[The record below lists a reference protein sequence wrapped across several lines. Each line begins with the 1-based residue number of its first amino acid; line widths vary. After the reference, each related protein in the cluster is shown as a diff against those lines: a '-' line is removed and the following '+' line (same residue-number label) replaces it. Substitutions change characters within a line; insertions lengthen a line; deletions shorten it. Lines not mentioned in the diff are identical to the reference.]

1 MHCLENLKQKHGIRF
16 NSRKINIKCFM
27 KLRKVRYKSSTTVL
41 DKIHNLSKISED
53 YIRSRRFHVALNEGI
68 TEWIAQKTVSVSG
81 QETYDREVNIVKQ
94 IENIVGAKNIIEIVN
109 KRPKEMKD
117 LLNMNKKEFITFSNQ
132 MNYIDFLQKLK
143 KKITLDDRIIDEQI
157 DKYDQFCQ
165 EACAYLNDEIK
176 TTTLNIQTQL
186 IKKLIIPYFENKQ
199 QNDSENFD
207 KALKC
212 MELIKDYF
220 YINDVGT
227 DVFEKFMNT
236 DAPKELKDV
245 LDKIVIQY
253 AKQNFQSID
262 KWDKKKIFEMDK
274 KISMYGY
281 VISDEYYDRFTN
293 KIASRIEELRL
304 IEDASIIE
312 RVKKDLSNRSRIDVK
327 LLANNYVNEYS
338 SIYIN
343 KKVRELI
350 LKRNLTES
358 QDNDLIQEIQVYRDC
373 GKIISKKDIKRQKSD
388 DGHIEYF
395 VMIDGKK
402 YTNEHLKKMKYGR
415 KFLDSKRYEVIN
427 EEKEDEEQQ
436 IKEDEEQQSN
446 EDVALSVL
454 DEKKQGKLA
463 KFIDFFKKRFSKKKN
478 ETIEYKTD
486 SHVGDFRAS
495 LKVQSKR
502 TTSQSKQEQSQSRNF
517 IEKDEI

>member
-1 MHCLENLKQKHGIRF
+1 
-16 NSRKINIKCFM
+16 M

-53 YIRSRRFHVALNEGI
+53 YIRSRQFHVALNEGI

-81 QETYDREVNIVKQ
+81 HKAYDSEVNIVKQ

-132 MNYIDFLQKLK
+132 MDYILFLNILK
-143 KKITLDDRIIDEQI
+143 NKMEHYEGNR
-157 DKYDQFCQ
+157 QFDPKF
-165 EACAYLNDEIK
+165 AYLNDEIK

-199 QNDSENFD
+199 QNNSENFD

-274 KISMYGY
+274 KLSRYGY
-281 VISDEYYDRFTN
+281 VSFDEYYDRFTN
-293 KIASRIEELRL
+293 KIVSRIEELRL

-327 LLANNYVNEYS
+327 LLANDYVNEYS

-436 IKEDEEQQSN
+436 SN

-486 SHVGDFRAS
+486 SHVEDFRAS

-502 TTSQSKQEQSQSRNF
+502 TTSKSKQEQSQSRNF

>member
-1 MHCLENLKQKHGIRF
+1 
-16 NSRKINIKCFM
+16 M

-53 YIRSRRFHVALNEGI
+53 YIRSRQFHVALNEGI

-81 QETYDREVNIVKQ
+81 HKAYDSEVNIVKQ

-132 MNYIDFLQKLK
+132 MDYILFLNILK
-143 KKITLDDRIIDEQI
+143 NKMEH
-157 DKYDQFCQ
+157 YEGNGQFDPKF
-165 EACAYLNDEIK
+165 AYLNDEIK

-199 QNDSENFD
+199 QNNSENFD

-274 KISMYGY
+274 KLSRYGY
-281 VISDEYYDRFTN
+281 VSFDEYYDRFTN

-327 LLANNYVNEYS
+327 LLANDYVNEYS

>member
-1 MHCLENLKQKHGIRF
+1 
-16 NSRKINIKCFM
+16 M

-53 YIRSRRFHVALNEGI
+53 YIRSRQFHVALNEGI

-81 QETYDREVNIVKQ
+81 HKAYDSEVNIVKQ

-132 MNYIDFLQKLK
+132 MDYILFLNILK
-143 KKITLDDRIIDEQI
+143 NKMEH
-157 DKYDQFCQ
+157 YEGNGQFDPKF
-165 EACAYLNDEIK
+165 AYLNDEIK

-199 QNDSENFD
+199 QNNSENFD

-274 KISMYGY
+274 KLSRYGY
-281 VISDEYYDRFTN
+281 VSFDEYYDRFTN

-327 LLANNYVNEYS
+327 LLANDYVNEYS

-502 TTSQSKQEQSQSRNF
+502 TTSKSKQEQSQSRNF

>member
-1 MHCLENLKQKHGIRF
+1 
-16 NSRKINIKCFM
+16 M

-53 YIRSRRFHVALNEGI
+53 YIRSRNLHVALNEGI

-81 QETYDREVNIVKQ
+81 HKAYDSEVNIVKQ

-132 MNYIDFLQKLK
+132 MDYILFLNILK
-143 KKITLDDRIIDEQI
+143 NKMEH
-157 DKYDQFCQ
+157 YEGNGQFDPKF
-165 EACAYLNDEIK
+165 AYLNDEIK

-199 QNDSENFD
+199 QNNSENFD

-274 KISMYGY
+274 KLSRYGY
-281 VISDEYYDRFTN
+281 VSFDEYYDRFTN
-293 KIASRIEELRL
+293 KIVSRIEELRL

-327 LLANNYVNEYS
+327 LLANDYVNEYS

-415 KFLDSKRYEVIN
+415 KFLDSKRYEIIN
-427 EEKEDEEQQ
+427 EE
-436 IKEDEEQQSN
+436 KEDEEQQSN

-454 DEKKQGKLA
+454 DGKKQGKLA

-486 SHVGDFRAS
+486 SHVEDFRAS

-502 TTSQSKQEQSQSRNF
+502 TTSKSKQEQSQSRNF

>member
-1 MHCLENLKQKHGIRF
+1 
-16 NSRKINIKCFM
+16 M

-53 YIRSRRFHVALNEGI
+53 YKRSRNLHVVLNEGI
-68 TEWIAQKTVSVSG
+68 TEWIRQKTVSG
-81 QETYDREVNIVKQ
+81 YETYDREVNIVKQ

-109 KRPKEMKD
+109 KRPKELKD

-132 MNYIDFLQKLK
+132 MDYIYFLQKLK
-143 KKITLDDRIIDEQI
+143 NKIKLYDRKDD
-157 DKYDQFCQ
+157 DKYYQLSQ
-165 EACAYLNDEIK
+165 EACAYLDDEIK
-176 TTTLNIQTQL
+176 NSILNIQTQL

-220 YINDVGT
+220 YINDMGT

-274 KISMYGY
+274 KSIYEYGY

-312 RVKKDLSNRSRIDVK
+312 RVKKDVSNRSRIDVN
-327 LLANNYVNEYS
+327 LLINDYGNEYS
-338 SIYIN
+338 SNDIN

-358 QDNDLIQEIQVYRDC
+358 QDDDLIQEIQVYRDC

-454 DEKKQGKLA
+454 DEKKQGKLV
-463 KFIDFFKKRFSKKKN
+463 K
-478 ETIEYKTD
+478 
-486 SHVGDFRAS
+486 
-495 LKVQSKR
+495 
-502 TTSQSKQEQSQSRNF
+502 
-517 IEKDEI
+517 

>member
-1 MHCLENLKQKHGIRF
+1 
-16 NSRKINIKCFM
+16 M

-53 YIRSRRFHVALNEGI
+53 YIRSRQFHVALNEGI
-68 TEWIAQKTVSVSG
+68 TEWIAQKTVSG
-81 QETYDREVNIVKQ
+81 YETYDREVNIVKQ

-109 KRPKEMKD
+109 KRPKELKD

-132 MNYIDFLQKLK
+132 MEYIYFLKKLK
-143 KKITLDDRIIDEQI
+143 DKIKLYDRKDD
-157 DKYDQFCQ
+157 DKYYQLSQ
-165 EACAYLNDEIK
+165 EARAYLNDEIK

-199 QNDSENFD
+199 QNNSENLD
-207 KALKC
+207 RALKC

-236 DAPKELKDV
+236 DAPKELRDV

-262 KWDKKKIFEMDK
+262 KWDKEKIFEMDQRL
-274 KISMYGY
+274 SMYGY
-281 VISDEYYDRFTN
+281 VSSDEYYDRFTN

-312 RVKKDLSNRSRIDVK
+312 RVKKDVSNRSRIDVN
-327 LLANNYVNEYS
+327 LLINDYGNGYS
-338 SIYIN
+338 SNDIN

-358 QDNDLIQEIQVYRDC
+358 QDDDLIQEIQVYRDC

-395 VMIDGKK
+395 VMIDGEK

-436 IKEDEEQQSN
+436 IKEDEQQPSN

-454 DEKKQGKLA
+454 DGKKQGNLA

-486 SHVGDFRAS
+486 SHVEDFRAS

-502 TTSQSKQEQSQSRNF
+502 TTSQAKQEQSQSRNF

>member
-1 MHCLENLKQKHGIRF
+1 
-16 NSRKINIKCFM
+16 M

-53 YIRSRRFHVALNEGI
+53 YIRSRQFHVALNEGI
-68 TEWIAQKTVSVSG
+68 TEWIAQKTVSG
-81 QETYDREVNIVKQ
+81 YETYDREVNIVKQ

-109 KRPKEMKD
+109 KRPKELKD

-132 MNYIDFLQKLK
+132 MEYIYFLKKLK
-143 KKITLDDRIIDEQI
+143 ELYDRKDD
-157 DKYDQFCQ
+157 DKYYQLSQ

-199 QNDSENFD
+199 QNNSENLD
-207 KALKC
+207 RALKC

-262 KWDKKKIFEMDK
+262 KWDNEKIFEMDQRL
-274 KISMYGY
+274 SMYGY
-281 VISDEYYDRFTN
+281 VSSDEYYDRFTN

-436 IKEDEEQQSN
+436 SN

>member
-1 MHCLENLKQKHGIRF
+1 
-16 NSRKINIKCFM
+16 M

-53 YIRSRRFHVALNEGI
+53 YIRSRQFHVALNEGI

-81 QETYDREVNIVKQ
+81 HKAYDSEVNIVKQ

-132 MNYIDFLQKLK
+132 MDYILFLNILK
-143 KKITLDDRIIDEQI
+143 NKMEHYEGNGQI
-157 DKYDQFCQ
+157 DPKF
-165 EACAYLNDEIK
+165 AYLNDEIK

-199 QNDSENFD
+199 QNNSENFD

-274 KISMYGY
+274 KLSRYGY
-281 VISDEYYDRFTN
+281 VSFDEYYDRFTN
-293 KIASRIEELRL
+293 KIVSRIEELRL

-327 LLANNYVNEYS
+327 LLANDYVNEYS

-436 IKEDEEQQSN
+436 SN

-454 DEKKQGKLA
+454 DGKKQGKLA

-486 SHVGDFRAS
+486 SHVEDFRAS

-502 TTSQSKQEQSQSRNF
+502 TTSKSKQEQSQSRNF

>member
-1 MHCLENLKQKHGIRF
+1 
-16 NSRKINIKCFM
+16 M

-53 YIRSRRFHVALNEGI
+53 YIRSRQFHVALNEGI

-81 QETYDREVNIVKQ
+81 HKAYDSEVNIVKQ

-132 MNYIDFLQKLK
+132 MDYILFLNILK
-143 KKITLDDRIIDEQI
+143 NKMEH
-157 DKYDQFCQ
+157 YEGNGQFDPKF
-165 EACAYLNDEIK
+165 AYLNDEIK

-199 QNDSENFD
+199 QNNSENFD

-274 KISMYGY
+274 KLSRYGY
-281 VISDEYYDRFTN
+281 VSFDEYYDRFTN

-327 LLANNYVNEYS
+327 LLANDYVNEYS

-436 IKEDEEQQSN
+436 SN

-454 DEKKQGKLA
+454 DGKKQGKLA

-502 TTSQSKQEQSQSRNF
+502 TTSKSKQEQSQSRNF

>member
-1 MHCLENLKQKHGIRF
+1 M
-16 NSRKINIKCFM
+16 NIKCFM

-53 YIRSRRFHVALNEGI
+53 YKRSRNLHVVLNEGI
-68 TEWIAQKTVSVSG
+68 TEWIRQKTVSG
-81 QETYDREVNIVKQ
+81 YETYDREVNIVKQ

-132 MNYIDFLQKLK
+132 MEYIYFLKKLK
-143 KKITLDDRIIDEQI
+143 NKIKLYDRKDD
-157 DKYDQFCQ
+157 DKYYQLSQ
-165 EACAYLNDEIK
+165 EASAYLDDEIK
-176 TTTLNIQTQL
+176 TSILNIQTQL

-207 KALKC
+207 KALEC

-220 YINDVGT
+220 YINDMGT

-274 KISMYGY
+274 KSIYGYGY

-312 RVKKDLSNRSRIDVK
+312 RVKKDVSNRSRIDVK
-327 LLANNYVNEYS
+327 LLINDYGNEYS
-338 SIYIN
+338 SNDIN

-358 QDNDLIQEIQVYRDC
+358 QDDDLIQEIQVYRDC

-395 VMIDGKK
+395 VMIDGEK
-402 YTNEHLKKMKYGR
+402 YTNKHLKKMKHGR

-436 IKEDEEQQSN
+436 IKEDEEQPSN

-454 DEKKQGKLA
+454 DGKKQGKLA

-502 TTSQSKQEQSQSRNF
+502 TTSKSKQEQSQSRNF

>member
-1 MHCLENLKQKHGIRF
+1 
-16 NSRKINIKCFM
+16 M

-53 YIRSRRFHVALNEGI
+53 YIRSRQFHVALNEGI
-68 TEWIAQKTVSVSG
+68 TEWIAQKTVSG
-81 QETYDREVNIVKQ
+81 YETYDREVNIVKQ

-109 KRPKEMKD
+109 KRPKELKD

-132 MNYIDFLQKLK
+132 MEYIYFLKKLK
-143 KKITLDDRIIDEQI
+143 DKIKLYDRKDD
-157 DKYDQFCQ
+157 DKYYQLSQ
-165 EACAYLNDEIK
+165 EARAYLNDEIK

-199 QNDSENFD
+199 QNNSENFD

-274 KISMYGY
+274 KLSRYGY
-281 VISDEYYDRFTN
+281 VSFDEYYDRFTN
-293 KIASRIEELRL
+293 KIVSRIEELRL

-327 LLANNYVNEYS
+327 LLANDYVNEYS

-436 IKEDEEQQSN
+436 SN

-454 DEKKQGKLA
+454 DGKKQGKLA

-486 SHVGDFRAS
+486 SHVEDFRAS

-502 TTSQSKQEQSQSRNF
+502 TTSKSKQEQSQSRNF

>member
-1 MHCLENLKQKHGIRF
+1 
-16 NSRKINIKCFM
+16 M

-53 YIRSRRFHVALNEGI
+53 YIRSRQFHVALNEGI
-68 TEWIAQKTVSVSG
+68 TEWIAQKTVSG
-81 QETYDREVNIVKQ
+81 YETYDSEVNIVKQ

-109 KRPKEMKD
+109 KRPKELKD

-132 MNYIDFLQKLK
+132 MEYIYFLKKLK
-143 KKITLDDRIIDEQI
+143 DKIKLYDRKDD
-157 DKYDQFCQ
+157 DKYYQLSQ

-199 QNDSENFD
+199 QNNSENLD
-207 KALKC
+207 RALKC

-262 KWDKKKIFEMDK
+262 KWDKEKIFEMDQRL
-274 KISMYGY
+274 SMYGY
-281 VISDEYYDRFTN
+281 VSHDEYYDRFTN

-327 LLANNYVNEYS
+327 LLANNYVNGYS

>member
-1 MHCLENLKQKHGIRF
+1 
-16 NSRKINIKCFM
+16 M

-53 YIRSRRFHVALNEGI
+53 YIRSRQFHVALNEGI

-81 QETYDREVNIVKQ
+81 HKAYDSEVNIVKQ

-132 MNYIDFLQKLK
+132 MDYILFLNILK
-143 KKITLDDRIIDEQI
+143 NKMEH
-157 DKYDQFCQ
+157 YEGNGQFDPKF
-165 EACAYLNDEIK
+165 AYLNDEIK

-199 QNDSENFD
+199 QNNSENFD

-274 KISMYGY
+274 KLSRYGY
-281 VISDEYYDRFTN
+281 VSFDEYYDRFTN
-293 KIASRIEELRL
+293 KIVSRIEELRL

-327 LLANNYVNEYS
+327 LLANNYVNGYS

-454 DEKKQGKLA
+454 DGKKQGKLA

-502 TTSQSKQEQSQSRNF
+502 TTSKSKQEQSQSRNF

>member
-1 MHCLENLKQKHGIRF
+1 
-16 NSRKINIKCFM
+16 
-27 KLRKVRYKSSTTVL
+27 
-41 DKIHNLSKISED
+41 
-53 YIRSRRFHVALNEGI
+53 
-68 TEWIAQKTVSVSG
+68 
-81 QETYDREVNIVKQ
+81 
-94 IENIVGAKNIIEIVN
+94 
-109 KRPKEMKD
+109 
-117 LLNMNKKEFITFSNQ
+117 MNKKEFITFSNQ
-132 MNYIDFLQKLK
+132 MEYIYFLKKLK
-143 KKITLDDRIIDEQI
+143 DKIKLYDRKDD
-157 DKYDQFCQ
+157 DKYYQLSQ

-199 QNDSENFD
+199 QNNSENLD
-207 KALKC
+207 RALKC

-262 KWDKKKIFEMDK
+262 KWEKEKIFEMDQRL
-274 KISMYGY
+274 SMYGS
-281 VISDEYYDRFTN
+281 VSHDEYYDRFTN

>member
-1 MHCLENLKQKHGIRF
+1 MHCLENLKQKHGIDF
-16 NSRKINIKCFM
+16 CSRKINIKCFM

-53 YIRSRRFHVALNEGI
+53 YIRSRQFHVALNEGI

-81 QETYDREVNIVKQ
+81 HKAYDSEVNIVKQ

-132 MNYIDFLQKLK
+132 MDYILFLNILK
-143 KKITLDDRIIDEQI
+143 NKMEH
-157 DKYDQFCQ
+157 YEGNGQFDPKF
-165 EACAYLNDEIK
+165 AYLNDEIK

-199 QNDSENFD
+199 QNNSENFD

-274 KISMYGY
+274 KLSRYGY
-281 VISDEYYDRFTN
+281 VSFDEYYDRFTN

-327 LLANNYVNEYS
+327 LLANDYVNEYS

-436 IKEDEEQQSN
+436 SN

-454 DEKKQGKLA
+454 DGKKQGKLA

-502 TTSQSKQEQSQSRNF
+502 TTSKSKQEQSQSRNF

>member
-1 MHCLENLKQKHGIRF
+1 
-16 NSRKINIKCFM
+16 M

-53 YIRSRRFHVALNEGI
+53 YIRSRQFHVALNEGI

-81 QETYDREVNIVKQ
+81 HKAYDSEVNIVKQ

-132 MNYIDFLQKLK
+132 MDYILFLNILK
-143 KKITLDDRIIDEQI
+143 NKMEH
-157 DKYDQFCQ
+157 YEGNGQFDPKF
-165 EACAYLNDEIK
+165 AYLNDEIK

-199 QNDSENFD
+199 QNNSENFD

-274 KISMYGY
+274 KLSRYGY
-281 VISDEYYDRFTN
+281 VSFDEYYDRFTN

-327 LLANNYVNEYS
+327 LLANDYVNEYS

-402 YTNEHLKKMKYGR
+402 YTNEHLKKMKSGR
-415 KFLDSKRYEVIN
+415 KSLDSKRYEVIN

-436 IKEDEEQQSN
+436 SN

-454 DEKKQGKLA
+454 DGKKQGKLA

-502 TTSQSKQEQSQSRNF
+502 TTSKSKQEQSQSRNF

>member
-1 MHCLENLKQKHGIRF
+1 
-16 NSRKINIKCFM
+16 M

-53 YIRSRRFHVALNEGI
+53 YIRSRQFHVALNEGI
-68 TEWIAQKTVSVSG
+68 TEWIAQKTVSG
-81 QETYDREVNIVKQ
+81 YETYDREVNIVKQ

-109 KRPKEMKD
+109 KRPKELKD

-132 MNYIDFLQKLK
+132 MEYIYFLKKLK
-143 KKITLDDRIIDEQI
+143 ELYDRKDD
-157 DKYDQFCQ
+157 DKYYQLSQ

-199 QNDSENFD
+199 QNNSENLD
-207 KALKC
+207 RALKC

-262 KWDKKKIFEMDK
+262 KWDKEKIFEMDQRL
-274 KISMYGY
+274 SMYGY
-281 VISDEYYDRFTN
+281 VSSDEYYDRFTN

-312 RVKKDLSNRSRIDVK
+312 RVKKDVSNRSRIDVN
-327 LLANNYVNEYS
+327 LLINDYGNGYS
-338 SIYIN
+338 SNDIN

-358 QDNDLIQEIQVYRDC
+358 QDDDLIQEIQVYRDC

-395 VMIDGKK
+395 VMIDGEK

-454 DEKKQGKLA
+454 DGKKQGNLA

-486 SHVGDFRAS
+486 SHVEDFRAS

-502 TTSQSKQEQSQSRNF
+502 TTSQAKQEQSQSRNF

>member
-1 MHCLENLKQKHGIRF
+1 M
-16 NSRKINIKCFM
+16 
-27 KLRKVRYKSSTTVL
+27 
-41 DKIHNLSKISED
+41 
-53 YIRSRRFHVALNEGI
+53 
-68 TEWIAQKTVSVSG
+68 
-81 QETYDREVNIVKQ
+81 
-94 IENIVGAKNIIEIVN
+94 
-109 KRPKEMKD
+109 
-117 LLNMNKKEFITFSNQ
+117 
-132 MNYIDFLQKLK
+132 
-143 KKITLDDRIIDEQI
+143 
-157 DKYDQFCQ
+157 
-165 EACAYLNDEIK
+165 
-176 TTTLNIQTQL
+176 
-186 IKKLIIPYFENKQ
+186 
-199 QNDSENFD
+199 
-207 KALKC
+207 
-212 MELIKDYF
+212 
-220 YINDVGT
+220 GT

-274 KISMYGY
+274 KSIYGYGY

-312 RVKKDLSNRSRIDVK
+312 RVKKDVSNRSRIDVK
-327 LLANNYVNEYS
+327 LLINDYGNEYS
-338 SIYIN
+338 SNDIN

-358 QDNDLIQEIQVYRDC
+358 QDDDLIQEIQVYRDC

-395 VMIDGKK
+395 VMIDGEK
-402 YTNEHLKKMKYGR
+402 YTNKHLKKMKHGR

-436 IKEDEEQQSN
+436 IKEDEEQPSN

-454 DEKKQGKLA
+454 DGKKQGKLA
-463 KFIDFFKKRFSKKKN
+463 KVIDFFKKRFSKKKN

-502 TTSQSKQEQSQSRNF
+502 TTSKSKQEQSQSRNF

>member
-1 MHCLENLKQKHGIRF
+1 
-16 NSRKINIKCFM
+16 M

-53 YIRSRRFHVALNEGI
+53 YIRSRQFHVALKEGI

-81 QETYDREVNIVKQ
+81 HKAYDSEVNIVKQ

-132 MNYIDFLQKLK
+132 MDYILFLNILK
-143 KKITLDDRIIDEQI
+143 NKMEH
-157 DKYDQFCQ
+157 YEGNGQFDPKF
-165 EACAYLNDEIK
+165 AYLNDEIK

-199 QNDSENFD
+199 QNNSENFD

-274 KISMYGY
+274 KLSRYGY
-281 VISDEYYDRFTN
+281 VSFDEYYDRFTN
-293 KIASRIEELRL
+293 KIVSRIEELRL

-327 LLANNYVNEYS
+327 LLANDYVNEYS

-436 IKEDEEQQSN
+436 SN

-454 DEKKQGKLA
+454 DGKKQGKLA

-486 SHVGDFRAS
+486 SHVEDFRAS

-502 TTSQSKQEQSQSRNF
+502 TTSKSKQEQSQSRNF

>member
-1 MHCLENLKQKHGIRF
+1 MHCLENLKQKHGIDF
-16 NSRKINIKCFM
+16 CSRKINIKCFM

-53 YIRSRRFHVALNEGI
+53 YIRSRQFHVALNEGI

-81 QETYDREVNIVKQ
+81 HKAYDSEVNIVKQ

-132 MNYIDFLQKLK
+132 MDYILFLNILK
-143 KKITLDDRIIDEQI
+143 NKMEH
-157 DKYDQFCQ
+157 YEGNGQFDPKF
-165 EACAYLNDEIK
+165 AYLNDEIK

-199 QNDSENFD
+199 QNNSENFYYGRN
-207 KALKC
+207 KISK
-212 MELIKDYF
+212 IYF

-274 KISMYGY
+274 KLSRYGY
-281 VISDEYYDRFTN
+281 VSFDEYYDRFTN

-312 RVKKDLSNRSRIDVK
+312 RVKKNLSNRSRIDVK
-327 LLANNYVNEYS
+327 LLANDYVNEYS

-436 IKEDEEQQSN
+436 SN

-454 DEKKQGKLA
+454 DGKKQGKLA

-502 TTSQSKQEQSQSRNF
+502 TTSKSKQEQSQSRNF

>member
-1 MHCLENLKQKHGIRF
+1 
-16 NSRKINIKCFM
+16 M

-53 YIRSRRFHVALNEGI
+53 YIRSRQFHVALNEGI

-81 QETYDREVNIVKQ
+81 HKAYDSEVNIVKQ

-132 MNYIDFLQKLK
+132 MDYILFLNILK
-143 KKITLDDRIIDEQI
+143 NKMEH
-157 DKYDQFCQ
+157 YEGNGQFDPKF
-165 EACAYLNDEIK
+165 AYLNDEIK

-199 QNDSENFD
+199 QNNSENFD

-274 KISMYGY
+274 KLSRYGY
-281 VISDEYYDRFTN
+281 VSFDEYYDRFTN

-327 LLANNYVNEYS
+327 LLANDYVNEYS

-436 IKEDEEQQSN
+436 SN

-454 DEKKQGKLA
+454 DGKKQGKLA

-478 ETIEYKTD
+478 ETIEYKTE

-502 TTSQSKQEQSQSRNF
+502 TTSKSKQEQSQSRNF

>member
-1 MHCLENLKQKHGIRF
+1 
-16 NSRKINIKCFM
+16 M

-41 DKIHNLSKISED
+41 DKIHNLSKISEE
-53 YIRSRRFHVALNEGI
+53 YIRSRQFHVALNEGI

-81 QETYDREVNIVKQ
+81 HKAYDSEVNIVKQ

-132 MNYIDFLQKLK
+132 MDYILFLNILK
-143 KKITLDDRIIDEQI
+143 NKMEH
-157 DKYDQFCQ
+157 YEGNGQFDPKF
-165 EACAYLNDEIK
+165 AYLNDEIK

-199 QNDSENFD
+199 QNNSENFD

-274 KISMYGY
+274 KLSRYGY
-281 VISDEYYDRFTN
+281 VSFDEYYDRFTN

-327 LLANNYVNEYS
+327 LLANDYVNEYS

-436 IKEDEEQQSN
+436 SN

-454 DEKKQGKLA
+454 DGKKQGKLA

-502 TTSQSKQEQSQSRNF
+502 TTSKSKQEQSQSRNF

>member
-1 MHCLENLKQKHGIRF
+1 
-16 NSRKINIKCFM
+16 M

-53 YIRSRRFHVALNEGI
+53 YIRSRQFHVALNEGI

-81 QETYDREVNIVKQ
+81 HKAYDSEVNIVKQ

-132 MNYIDFLQKLK
+132 MDYILFLNILK
-143 KKITLDDRIIDEQI
+143 NKMEH
-157 DKYDQFCQ
+157 YEGNGQFDPKF
-165 EACAYLNDEIK
+165 AYLNDEIK

-199 QNDSENFD
+199 QNNSENFD

-274 KISMYGY
+274 KLSRYGY
-281 VISDEYYDRFTN
+281 VSFDEYYDRFTN
-293 KIASRIEELRL
+293 KIVSRIEELRL

-327 LLANNYVNEYS
+327 LLANDYVNEYS

-388 DGHIEYF
+388 DRHIEYF

-436 IKEDEEQQSN
+436 SN

-454 DEKKQGKLA
+454 DGKKQGKLA

-486 SHVGDFRAS
+486 SHVEDFRAS

-502 TTSQSKQEQSQSRNF
+502 TTSKSKQEQSQSRNF

>member
-1 MHCLENLKQKHGIRF
+1 
-16 NSRKINIKCFM
+16 M

-53 YIRSRRFHVALNEGI
+53 YIRSRQFHVALNEGI

-81 QETYDREVNIVKQ
+81 HKAYDSEVNIVKQ

-132 MNYIDFLQKLK
+132 MDYILFLNILK
-143 KKITLDDRIIDEQI
+143 NKMEH
-157 DKYDQFCQ
+157 YEGNGQFDPKF
-165 EACAYLNDEIK
+165 AYLNDEIK

-199 QNDSENFD
+199 QNNSENFD

-274 KISMYGY
+274 KLSRYGY
-281 VISDEYYDRFTN
+281 VSFDEYYDRFTN

-327 LLANNYVNEYS
+327 LLANDYVNEYS

-436 IKEDEEQQSN
+436 SN

-454 DEKKQGKLA
+454 DGKKQGKLA

>member
-1 MHCLENLKQKHGIRF
+1 
-16 NSRKINIKCFM
+16 M

-53 YIRSRRFHVALNEGI
+53 YIRSRQFHVALNEGI
-68 TEWIAQKTVSVSG
+68 TEWIAQKTVSG
-81 QETYDREVNIVKQ
+81 YETYDSEVNIVKQ

-109 KRPKEMKD
+109 KRPKELKD

-132 MNYIDFLQKLK
+132 MEYIYFLKKLK
-143 KKITLDDRIIDEQI
+143 DKIKLYDRKDD
-157 DKYDQFCQ
+157 DKYQ

-199 QNDSENFD
+199 QNNSENLD
-207 KALKC
+207 RALKC

-262 KWDKKKIFEMDK
+262 KWDKEKIFEMDQRL
-274 KISMYGY
+274 SMYGY
-281 VISDEYYDRFTN
+281 VSHDEYYDRFTN

-327 LLANNYVNEYS
+327 LLTNDYVNGYS

>member
-1 MHCLENLKQKHGIRF
+1 
-16 NSRKINIKCFM
+16 M

-53 YIRSRRFHVALNEGI
+53 YIRSRQFHVALNEGI
-68 TEWIAQKTVSVSG
+68 TEWIAQKTVSG
-81 QETYDREVNIVKQ
+81 YETYDREVNIVKQ

-109 KRPKEMKD
+109 KRPKELKD

-132 MNYIDFLQKLK
+132 MEYIYFLKKLK
-143 KKITLDDRIIDEQI
+143 DKIKLYDRKDD
-157 DKYDQFCQ
+157 DKYYQLSQ
-165 EACAYLNDEIK
+165 EARAYLNDEIK

-199 QNDSENFD
+199 QNNSENLD
-207 KALKC
+207 RALKC

-274 KISMYGY
+274 KLSRYGY
-281 VISDEYYDRFTN
+281 VSFDEYYDRFTN

-327 LLANNYVNEYS
+327 LLANDYVNEYS

-436 IKEDEEQQSN
+436 SN

-454 DEKKQGKLA
+454 DGKKQGKLA

-502 TTSQSKQEQSQSRNF
+502 TTSKSKQEQSQSRNF

>member
-1 MHCLENLKQKHGIRF
+1 
-16 NSRKINIKCFM
+16 M

-53 YIRSRRFHVALNEGI
+53 YIRSRQFHVALNEGI

-81 QETYDREVNIVKQ
+81 HKAYDSEVNIVKQ

-132 MNYIDFLQKLK
+132 MDYILFLNILK
-143 KKITLDDRIIDEQI
+143 NKMEH
-157 DKYDQFCQ
+157 YEGNGQFDPKF
-165 EACAYLNDEIK
+165 AYLNDEIK

-199 QNDSENFD
+199 QNNSENFD

-274 KISMYGY
+274 KLSRYGY
-281 VISDEYYDRFTN
+281 VSFDEYYDRFTN
-293 KIASRIEELRL
+293 KIVSRIEELRL

-327 LLANNYVNEYS
+327 LLANDYVNEYL

-436 IKEDEEQQSN
+436 SN

-454 DEKKQGKLA
+454 DGKKQGKLA

-486 SHVGDFRAS
+486 SHVEDFRAS

-502 TTSQSKQEQSQSRNF
+502 TTSKSKQEQSQSRNF

>member
-1 MHCLENLKQKHGIRF
+1 
-16 NSRKINIKCFM
+16 M

-53 YIRSRRFHVALNEGI
+53 YIRSRQFHVALNEGI

-81 QETYDREVNIVKQ
+81 HKAYDSEVNIVKQ

-132 MNYIDFLQKLK
+132 MDYILFLNILK
-143 KKITLDDRIIDEQI
+143 NKMEH
-157 DKYDQFCQ
+157 YEGNGQFDPKF
-165 EACAYLNDEIK
+165 AYLNDEIK

-199 QNDSENFD
+199 QNNSENFD

-253 AKQNFQSID
+253 AKQNFQSVD

-274 KISMYGY
+274 KLSRYGY
-281 VISDEYYDRFTN
+281 VSFDEYYDRFTN

-327 LLANNYVNEYS
+327 LLANDYVNEYS

-436 IKEDEEQQSN
+436 SN

-454 DEKKQGKLA
+454 DGKKQGKLA

-502 TTSQSKQEQSQSRNF
+502 TTSKSKQEQSQSRNF

>member
-1 MHCLENLKQKHGIRF
+1 
-16 NSRKINIKCFM
+16 M

-53 YIRSRRFHVALNEGI
+53 YIRSRQFHVALNEGI
-68 TEWIAQKTVSVSG
+68 TEWIAQKTVSG
-81 QETYDREVNIVKQ
+81 YETYDREVNIVKQ

-109 KRPKEMKD
+109 KRPKELKD

-132 MNYIDFLQKLK
+132 MEYIYFLKKLK
-143 KKITLDDRIIDEQI
+143 ELYDRKDD
-157 DKYDQFCQ
+157 DKYYQLSQ

-199 QNDSENFD
+199 QNNSENLD
-207 KALKC
+207 RALKC

-262 KWDKKKIFEMDK
+262 KWDNEKIFEMDQRL
-274 KISMYGY
+274 SMYGY
-281 VISDEYYDRFTN
+281 VSSDEYYDRFTN

-312 RVKKDLSNRSRIDVK
+312 RVKKDLSNRSRIDVR

-486 SHVGDFRAS
+486 YHVGDFRAS

>member
-1 MHCLENLKQKHGIRF
+1 
-16 NSRKINIKCFM
+16 M

-53 YIRSRRFHVALNEGI
+53 YIRSRQFHVALNEGI

-81 QETYDREVNIVKQ
+81 HKAYDSEVNIVKQ

-132 MNYIDFLQKLK
+132 MDYILFLNILK
-143 KKITLDDRIIDEQI
+143 NKMEH
-157 DKYDQFCQ
+157 YEGNGQFDPKF
-165 EACAYLNDEIK
+165 AYLNDEIK

-199 QNDSENFD
+199 QNNSENFD

-274 KISMYGY
+274 KLSRYGY
-281 VISDEYYDRFTN
+281 VSFDEYYDRFTN
-293 KIASRIEELRL
+293 KIVSRIEELRL

-327 LLANNYVNEYS
+327 LLANDYVNEYS

-436 IKEDEEQQSN
+436 SN

-454 DEKKQGKLA
+454 DGKKQGKLA
-463 KFIDFFKKRFSKKKN
+463 KVIDFFKKRFSKKKN

-486 SHVGDFRAS
+486 SHVEDFRAS

-502 TTSQSKQEQSQSRNF
+502 TTSKSKQEQSQSRNF

>member
-1 MHCLENLKQKHGIRF
+1 
-16 NSRKINIKCFM
+16 M

-53 YIRSRRFHVALNEGI
+53 YIRSRQFHVALNEGI
-68 TEWIAQKTVSVSG
+68 TEWIAQKTVSG
-81 QETYDREVNIVKQ
+81 YETYDREVNIVKQ

-109 KRPKEMKD
+109 KRPKELKD

-132 MNYIDFLQKLK
+132 MEYIYFLKKLK
-143 KKITLDDRIIDEQI
+143 DKIKLYDRKDD
-157 DKYDQFCQ
+157 DKYYQLSQ
-165 EACAYLNDEIK
+165 EARAYLNDEIK

-199 QNDSENFD
+199 QNNSENLD
-207 KALKC
+207 RALKC

-262 KWDKKKIFEMDK
+262 KWDKEKIFEMDQRL
-274 KISMYGY
+274 SMYGY
-281 VISDEYYDRFTN
+281 VSSDEYYDRFTN

-312 RVKKDLSNRSRIDVK
+312 RVKKDVSNRSRIDVN
-327 LLANNYVNEYS
+327 LLINDYGNGYS
-338 SIYIN
+338 SNDIN

-358 QDNDLIQEIQVYRDC
+358 QDDDLIQEIQVYRDC

-395 VMIDGKK
+395 VMINGEK

-436 IKEDEEQQSN
+436 IKEDEQQPSN

-454 DEKKQGKLA
+454 DGKKQGNLA

-486 SHVGDFRAS
+486 SHVEDFRAS

-502 TTSQSKQEQSQSRNF
+502 TTSQAKQEQSQSRNF

>member
-1 MHCLENLKQKHGIRF
+1 
-16 NSRKINIKCFM
+16 M

-53 YIRSRRFHVALNEGI
+53 YIRSRQFHVALNEGI

-81 QETYDREVNIVKQ
+81 HKAYDSEVNIVKQ

-132 MNYIDFLQKLK
+132 MDYILFLNILK
-143 KKITLDDRIIDEQI
+143 NKMEH
-157 DKYDQFCQ
+157 YEGNGQFDPKF
-165 EACAYLNDEIK
+165 AYLNDEIK

-199 QNDSENFD
+199 QNNSENFD

-274 KISMYGY
+274 KLSRYGY
-281 VISDEYYDRFTN
+281 VSFDEYYDRFTN

-327 LLANNYVNEYS
+327 LLANDYVNEYS

-436 IKEDEEQQSN
+436 SN

-454 DEKKQGKLA
+454 DGKKQGKLA
-463 KFIDFFKKRFSKKKN
+463 KFIDFFKKRFSKKKM
-478 ETIEYKTD
+478 
-486 SHVGDFRAS
+486 
-495 LKVQSKR
+495 
-502 TTSQSKQEQSQSRNF
+502 KQ
-517 IEKDEI
+517 

>member
-1 MHCLENLKQKHGIRF
+1 M
-16 NSRKINIKCFM
+16 NIKCFM

-53 YIRSRRFHVALNEGI
+53 YKRSRNLHVVLNEGI
-68 TEWIAQKTVSVSG
+68 TEWIRQKTVSG
-81 QETYDREVNIVKQ
+81 YETYDREVNIVKQ

-132 MNYIDFLQKLK
+132 MEYIYFLKKLK
-143 KKITLDDRIIDEQI
+143 NKIKLYDRKDD
-157 DKYDQFCQ
+157 DKYYQLSQ
-165 EACAYLNDEIK
+165 EASAYLDDEIK
-176 TTTLNIQTQL
+176 TSILNIQTQL

-207 KALKC
+207 KALEC

-220 YINDVGT
+220 YINDMGT

-274 KISMYGY
+274 KSIYGYGY

-312 RVKKDLSNRSRIDVK
+312 RVKKDVSNRSRIDVK
-327 LLANNYVNEYS
+327 
-338 SIYIN
+338 I
-343 KKVRELI
+343 
-350 LKRNLTES
+350 T
-358 QDNDLIQEIQVYRDC
+358 
-373 GKIISKKDIKRQKSD
+373 
-388 DGHIEYF
+388 
-395 VMIDGKK
+395 
-402 YTNEHLKKMKYGR
+402 
-415 KFLDSKRYEVIN
+415 
-427 EEKEDEEQQ
+427 
-436 IKEDEEQQSN
+436 
-446 EDVALSVL
+446 
-454 DEKKQGKLA
+454 
-463 KFIDFFKKRFSKKKN
+463 
-478 ETIEYKTD
+478 YK
-486 SHVGDFRAS
+486 
-495 LKVQSKR
+495 
-502 TTSQSKQEQSQSRNF
+502 
-517 IEKDEI
+517 

>member
-1 MHCLENLKQKHGIRF
+1 
-16 NSRKINIKCFM
+16 M

-53 YIRSRRFHVALNEGI
+53 YIRSRQFHVALNEGI
-68 TEWIAQKTVSVSG
+68 TEWIAQKTVSG
-81 QETYDREVNIVKQ
+81 YETYDREVNIVKQ

-109 KRPKEMKD
+109 KRPKELKD

-132 MNYIDFLQKLK
+132 MEYIYFLKKLK
-143 KKITLDDRIIDEQI
+143 DKLYDRKDG
-157 DKYDQFCQ
+157 DKYYQLSQ

-199 QNDSENFD
+199 QNNSENLD
-207 KALKC
+207 RALKC

-262 KWDKKKIFEMDK
+262 KWDKEKIFEMDQRL
-274 KISMYGY
+274 SMYGY
-281 VISDEYYDRFTN
+281 VSSDEYYDRFTN

-304 IEDASIIE
+304 IEDAGIIE
-312 RVKKDLSNRSRIDVK
+312 RVKKDVSNRSRIDVN
-327 LLANNYVNEYS
+327 LLINDYGNEYS
-338 SIYIN
+338 SNDIN

-358 QDNDLIQEIQVYRDC
+358 QDDDLIQEIQVYRDC

-395 VMIDGKK
+395 VMIDGEK
-402 YTNEHLKKMKYGR
+402 YTNKHLKKMKHGR

-436 IKEDEEQQSN
+436 IKEDEEQPSN

-454 DEKKQGKLA
+454 DGKKQGKLA
-463 KFIDFFKKRFSKKKN
+463 KVIDFFKKRFSKKKN

-502 TTSQSKQEQSQSRNF
+502 TTSKSKQEQSQSRNF

>member
-1 MHCLENLKQKHGIRF
+1 
-16 NSRKINIKCFM
+16 M

-53 YIRSRRFHVALNEGI
+53 YIRSRQFHVALNEGI

-81 QETYDREVNIVKQ
+81 HKAYDSEVNIVKQ

-132 MNYIDFLQKLK
+132 MDYILFLNILK
-143 KKITLDDRIIDEQI
+143 NKMEH
-157 DKYDQFCQ
+157 YEGNGQFDPKF
-165 EACAYLNDEIK
+165 AYLNDEIK

-199 QNDSENFD
+199 QNNSENFD

-274 KISMYGY
+274 KSIYGYGY

-312 RVKKDLSNRSRIDVK
+312 RVKKDVSNRSRIDVK
-327 LLANNYVNEYS
+327 LLINDYGNEYS
-338 SIYIN
+338 SNDIN

-358 QDNDLIQEIQVYRDC
+358 QDDDLIQEIQVYRDC

-395 VMIDGKK
+395 VMIDGEK
-402 YTNEHLKKMKYGR
+402 YTNKHLKKMKHGR

-436 IKEDEEQQSN
+436 IKEDEEQPSN

-454 DEKKQGKLA
+454 DGKKQGKLA
-463 KFIDFFKKRFSKKKN
+463 KVIDFFKKRFSKKKM
-478 ETIEYKTD
+478 
-486 SHVGDFRAS
+486 
-495 LKVQSKR
+495 
-502 TTSQSKQEQSQSRNF
+502 KQ
-517 IEKDEI
+517 

>member
-1 MHCLENLKQKHGIRF
+1 
-16 NSRKINIKCFM
+16 M

-53 YIRSRRFHVALNEGI
+53 YIRSRQFHVALNEGI

-81 QETYDREVNIVKQ
+81 HKAYDSEVNIVKQ

-132 MNYIDFLQKLK
+132 IDYILFLNILK
-143 KKITLDDRIIDEQI
+143 NKMEH
-157 DKYDQFCQ
+157 YEGNGQFDPKF
-165 EACAYLNDEIK
+165 AYLNDEIK

-199 QNDSENFD
+199 QNNSENFD

-274 KISMYGY
+274 KLSRYGY
-281 VISDEYYDRFTN
+281 VSFDEYYDRFTN

-327 LLANNYVNEYS
+327 LLANDYVNEYS

-436 IKEDEEQQSN
+436 SN

-454 DEKKQGKLA
+454 DGKKQGKLA

-502 TTSQSKQEQSQSRNF
+502 TTSKSKQEQSQSRNF

>member
-1 MHCLENLKQKHGIRF
+1 
-16 NSRKINIKCFM
+16 M

-53 YIRSRRFHVALNEGI
+53 YIRSRQFHVALNEGI

-81 QETYDREVNIVKQ
+81 HKAYDSEVNIVKQ

-132 MNYIDFLQKLK
+132 MDYILFLNILK
-143 KKITLDDRIIDEQI
+143 NKMEH
-157 DKYDQFCQ
+157 YEGNGQFDPKF
-165 EACAYLNDEIK
+165 AYLNDEIK

-199 QNDSENFD
+199 QNNSENFD

-274 KISMYGY
+274 KLSRYGY
-281 VISDEYYDRFTN
+281 VSFDEYYDRFTN
-293 KIASRIEELRL
+293 KIVSRIEELRL

-327 LLANNYVNEYS
+327 LLANDYVNEYS

-436 IKEDEEQQSN
+436 SN

-454 DEKKQGKLA
+454 DGKKQGKLA
-463 KFIDFFKKRFSKKKN
+463 KFIDFFLKRFSKKKN

-486 SHVGDFRAS
+486 SHVEDFRAS

-502 TTSQSKQEQSQSRNF
+502 TTSKSKQEQSQSRNF

>member
-1 MHCLENLKQKHGIRF
+1 
-16 NSRKINIKCFM
+16 M

-53 YIRSRRFHVALNEGI
+53 YIRSRQFHVALNEGI

-81 QETYDREVNIVKQ
+81 HKAYDSEVNIVKQ

-132 MNYIDFLQKLK
+132 MDYILFLNILK
-143 KKITLDDRIIDEQI
+143 NKMEHYEGNR
-157 DKYDQFCQ
+157 QFDPKF
-165 EACAYLNDEIK
+165 AYLNDEIK

-199 QNDSENFD
+199 QNNSENFD

-274 KISMYGY
+274 KLSRYGY
-281 VISDEYYDRFTN
+281 VSFDEYYDRFTN
-293 KIASRIEELRL
+293 KIVSRIEELRL

-327 LLANNYVNEYS
+327 LLANDYVNEYS

-436 IKEDEEQQSN
+436 SN

-454 DEKKQGKLA
+454 DGKKQGKLA

-486 SHVGDFRAS
+486 SHVEDFRAS

-502 TTSQSKQEQSQSRNF
+502 TTSKSKQEQSQSRNF

>member
-1 MHCLENLKQKHGIRF
+1 
-16 NSRKINIKCFM
+16 M

-53 YIRSRRFHVALNEGI
+53 YIRSRQFHVALNEGI

-81 QETYDREVNIVKQ
+81 HKAYDSEVNIVKQ

-132 MNYIDFLQKLK
+132 MDYILFLNILK
-143 KKITLDDRIIDEQI
+143 NKMEH
-157 DKYDQFCQ
+157 YEGNGQFDPKF
-165 EACAYLNDEIK
+165 AYLNDEIK

-199 QNDSENFD
+199 QNNSENFD

-274 KISMYGY
+274 KLSRYGY
-281 VISDEYYDRFTN
+281 VSFDEYYDRFTN
-293 KIASRIEELRL
+293 KIVSRIEELRL

-327 LLANNYVNEYS
+327 LLANDYVNEYS

-436 IKEDEEQQSN
+436 SN

-454 DEKKQGKLA
+454 DGKKQGKLA

-502 TTSQSKQEQSQSRNF
+502 TTSKSKQEQSQSRNF